1 MRVAEQRYHHA
12 EYGFNSRMDEIQAAV
27 LRIKLRHLDV
37 WNARRREH
45 AAIYGRLL
53 MATNVG
59 LPVTAPDRSHIYYVY
74 VIRSSERDALRRRL
88 ADRDIGTG
96 IHFPIPTH
104 LQPAT
109 RALGYHEGDLPET
122 EQAAREVLSI
132 PMYPEL
138 TIDQLQWVAASVTN
152 LSVYVTTLRSNVPES

>member
-1 MRVAEQRYHHA
+1 M
-12 EYGFNSRMDEIQAAV
+12 
-27 LRIKLRHLDV
+27 
-37 WNARRREH
+37 
-45 AAIYGRLL
+45 
-53 MATNVG
+53 G
-59 LPVTAPDRSHIYYVY
+59 LPVTAPDRSPIYYVY

-152 LSVYVTTLRSNVPES
+152 PFVYVTNLR